1 MSCPPTVIEP
11 ARIQFIEQT
20 FRDLLGPRFDSTID
34 RGRLQLIRWVHQRL
48 FLEGAPLETVR
59 LELNRRLRTTQ
70 LLAVTSGKGGV
81 GKTTVS
87 VNLAV
92 ACARQGKRVLLFDA
106 DLGMANVHV
115 FAGVNPRHTIL
126 DVIDGRTSLDEIR
139 VPGPA
144 GVELIC
150 GASGI
155 GRLSDLNPTALEQLG
170 TELLRVAAGF
180 DVLIMDTGAGI
191 AASVTQFLRLA
202 HEAIVVTTPNIAAT
216 LDAYGV
222 IKLAHESQIPA
233 RLHLLVNQAADEAE
247 AERVSTRIGD
257 CAERFL
263 QCSIGNL
270 GFLVR
275 DAEVERANQTRLPLT
290 LTQPSHLNAVR
301 LFAIATALT
310 AAPDPAHTAAA

>member
-20 FRDLLGPRFDSTID
+20 FRDLLGPRFDSTVD

-59 LELNRRLRTTQ
+59 FELNRRLCTTQ
-70 LLAVTSGKGGV
+70 ILAVTSGKGGV

-92 ACARQGKRVLLFDA
+92 ACAKLGKRVLLFDA

-115 FAGVNPRHTIL
+115 FAGVNPRATLL
-126 DVIDGRTSLDEIR
+126 DFIDGRTSLDEVR

-155 GRLSDLNPTALEQLG
+155 GRLSDLSVSVLEQLG
-170 TELLRVAAGF
+170 TELVRVASEF
-180 DVLIMDTGAGI
+180 DVLIIDTGAGI
-191 AASVTQFLRLA
+191 AASVTRFLRLA

-222 IKLAHESQIPA
+222 IKLAHETKIPA
-233 RLHLLVNQAADEAE
+233 RLHLLVNQAADAVE

-257 CAERFL
+257 CASRFL
-263 QCSIGNL
+263 QHPVASL

-275 DAEVERANQTRLPLT
+275 DAEVERANQSRVPLT
-290 LTQPSHLNAVR
+290 LAQPSHFNAER
-301 LFAIATALT
+301 LADIAAALT
-310 AAPDPAHTAAA
+310 ASTAPACTAAA